1 MQNENLRGAR
11 AAQRRAHAIVQH
23 LALGEDEA
31 VLEAHEAAAKLKR
44 SPNGGTAAVKK
55 GAAGGAKKKVPFRE
69 RKLEQHD
76 IDGLSRLLVRTSLP
90 LIGGFSLGV
99 ERRSCS

>member
-23 LALGEDEA
+23 LALGEDEG
-31 VLEAHEAAAKLKR
+31 VLDAHEAAAKLKR

-55 GAAGGAKKKVPFRE
+55 GAAGAKKKVPFRE